1 MFCPEDEGN
10 ALKSSFLFLYIS
22 SPKKQK
28 RLKENHHLGVCV
40 IYMQMLLCFYRGGY
54 SFQDKTTESEG
65 LWSLKSMCDVIC
77 VLFNLLLRPV
87 NKQEL
92 GLSEIP
98 GRLQGIFCI
107 ATTLSSDKTN
117 YPRFLSFSPLHIA
130 FTVMGQTAK
139 LPQDHVNLATS
150 VQEVPKVLFSRW
162 SWRGIIP

>member
-1 MFCPEDEGN
+1 
-10 ALKSSFLFLYIS
+10 
-22 SPKKQK
+22 
-28 RLKENHHLGVCV
+28 
-40 IYMQMLLCFYRGGY
+40 MLLCFYREGY
-54 SFQDKTTESEG
+54 SFKDKTTESEG

-77 VLFNLLLRPV
+77 VLFNLLSRPV
-87 NKQEL
+87 SKREL

-117 YPRFLSFSPLHIA
+117 YPRFLSFSPLCIA
-130 FTVMGQTAK
+130 FIVMGQTAK

-150 VQEVPKVLFSRW
+150 VQEVPKTLFSRW